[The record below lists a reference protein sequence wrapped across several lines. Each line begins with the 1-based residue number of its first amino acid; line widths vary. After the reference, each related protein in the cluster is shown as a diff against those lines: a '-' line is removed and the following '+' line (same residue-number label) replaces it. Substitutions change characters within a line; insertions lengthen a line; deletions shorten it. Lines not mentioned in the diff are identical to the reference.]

1 MPGVSDTY
9 ESSII
14 GRGLENRGVMPFV
27 DRRLAMDV
35 FHTSDVSD
43 LWRERESDVCTEGVS
58 DFCGVGVAD
67 VRGMGISAGTTL
79 SGSDESRGGVGFL
92 DLKKSSLTNVF
103 TVCTFDTRADCS
115 DTGAGCLDAG
125 AGCLDAGA
133 GCLDAGAGCL
143 DTGACCLDAGAGC
156 LYTMAGRLDTGVVG
170 LDSGAGP
177 LDTVAGLGK
186 SLEYST
192 TLVIVNSPLCGR
204 LVFPRGGSVG
214 LMSDCRTGTSLSSA
228 LGCTPSA
235 SAPPCVASK
244 SSFGLISLS
253 APPCAASTSSLGLIT
268 DAVRCSSLE
277 LTPVSSKVTSV

>member
-79 SGSDESRGGVGFL
+79 SGSDVSRGGVGFL

-133 GCLDAGAGCL
+133 GCLYTVAGP
-143 DTGACCLDAGAGC
+143 
-156 LYTMAGRLDTGVVG
+156 LDTGVVG

-228 LGCTPSA
+228 LGCPPSA
-235 SAPPCVASK
+235 SAPPCVTSK

-253 APPCAASTSSLGLIT
+253 APPCAASTSSFGLIT

-277 LTPVSSKVTSV
+277 STPVSSKVTSV